1 MSKKALPRRILM
13 TADTVGGVWTYALE
27 LARALGKYDVEV
39 AVATMGPEL
48 SPAQREEAASV
59 PNVKLFS
66 SKYKLEW
73 MQDSSRDVKAAG
85 EWLLGLEK
93 RLRPEVVHLNGYA
106 HAALPWRSPKLVVG
120 HSCLLSRWRACRI
133 GEPPLELDGNK
144 SMVQGGLRAAD
155 RVVAPT
161 RAMLKALNQNY
172 PEAIKNR
179 GVVIPNGVDVDRL
192 SPTMKAK
199 FVLSAGRLWDEAK
212 NIQSLMGIA
221 WEIPWAV
228 CLAGQK
234 QNVDGGNGTISAKTN
249 CYPLGNLPRETLRYW
264 YACASIYVLP
274 ARYEPFGL
282 TVLEAALSG
291 CALVLGGIES
301 LKENWAKAA
310 LFVNPADRIALKETL
325 VELTRNEVYRRRL
338 GQLARERALQFTSTR
353 MAKQYLDCY
362 SDMLTGRKSQE
373 VAACA

>member
-1 MSKKALPRRILM
+1 MSKKVLPRRILM

-27 LARALGKYDVEV
+27 LARALGKYHIEV
-39 AVATMGPEL
+39 AVATMGPEP
-48 SPAQREEAASV
+48 SPAQREEAARV
-59 PNVKLFS
+59 PNVELFR

-73 MQDSSRDVKAAG
+73 MQNSSSDVKAAG

-93 RLRPEVVHLNGYA
+93 RLRPDVVHLNGYA
-106 HAALPWRSPKLVVG
+106 HAVLPWRTPKLVVG
-120 HSCLLSRWRACRI
+120 HSCLLSWWRACRP
-133 GEPPLELDGNK
+133 GEPPPELDEYK
-144 SMVQGGLRAAD
+144 SMVQRGLRAAD

-172 PEAIKNR
+172 PEAVKNK
-179 GVVIPNGVDVDRL
+179 GLVIPNGVDVDSL

-199 FVLSAGRLWDEAK
+199 FVLSAGRLWDEGK
-212 NIQSLMGIA
+212 NIQSLTGIA
-221 WEIPWAV
+221 WELPWAV
-228 CLAGQK
+228 CLAGEK
-234 QNVDGGNGTISAKTN
+234 QNGDGGNVTISTKAN

-282 TVLEAALSG
+282 SVLEAALSG
-291 CALVLGGIES
+291 CALVLGGIDS

-310 LFVNPADRIALKETL
+310 VFVNPADRIALKETL
-325 VELTRNEVYRRRL
+325 LELTKNEVYRRRL

-353 MAKQYLDCY
+353 MAKQYADAY
-362 SDMLTGRKSQE
+362 SDMLIGRKSQE

>member
-1 MSKKALPRRILM
+1 M

-27 LARALGKYDVEV
+27 LARALGKYDIEV
-39 AVATMGPEL
+39 AVATMGPEP
-48 SPAQREEAASV
+48 SPAQLGEAASV
-59 PNVKLFS
+59 PNVALFK

-73 MQDSSRDVKAAG
+73 MQNSSGDVKAAG
-85 EWLLGLEK
+85 EWLLSLEK
-93 RLRPEVVHLNGYA
+93 RLRPDLVHLNGYA
-106 HAALPWRSPKLVVG
+106 HAVLPWRSPKLVVG
-120 HSCLLSRWRACRI
+120 HSCLLSWWRACRI
-133 GEPPLELDGNK
+133 GEPPPEWDGYK
-144 SMVQGGLRAAD
+144 SMVQRGLRAAD

-172 PEAIKNR
+172 PEAVKNK
-179 GVVIPNGVDVDRL
+179 GVVIANGVDVDSL
-192 SPTMKAK
+192 SPAMKAK
-199 FVLSAGRLWDEAK
+199 FVFSAGRLWDEAK
-212 NIQSLMGIA
+212 NIQMLMGIA
-221 WEIPWAV
+221 WELPWAV

-234 QNVDGGNGTISAKTN
+234 QNVDGGNITVSARAN
-249 CYPLGNLPRETLRYW
+249 CYPLGNLSRETLRHW

-310 LFVNPADRIALKETL
+310 IFVNPADRIALKETL
-325 VELTRNEVYRRRL
+325 VELTKNEVYRRRL

-353 MAKQYLDCY
+353 MAKQYSETY
-362 SDMLTGRKSQE
+362 SDLLTGRKSQE